1 MTKKIIFEVGE
12 LSDAYA
18 LKTLYDYLKET
29 EFERKKDVQ
38 IYFRASNLK
47 NFSSILNGCIKN
59 ESECELGTSLYV
71 QTFSDFSYTIHDKN
85 NLLIDASILKNCAMP
100 MKEEDKRKARE
111 LLGIKTELP
120 VLVISYAKACWW
132 EVKEFIGKINT
143 NSEIYIIDGFHE
155 NSLPANVH
163 SIDIWGMLRA
173 YYAMADVAVNAANLD
188 NRGHYLHNF
197 IEATEGGPLFMVPPE
212 ERYRKQFGYKELSDL
227 GVIRNCEC
235 AEDLIEKVSKYLQ
248 RLIEQIHTENEE
260 HSRKR
265 TKHIVQSREKYL
277 PIIESEIEK
286 MLNNEPS
293 RSGELQIRN
302 QGNERFLQHPET
314 KWK

>member
-18 LKTLYDYLKET
+18 LRTLYDYLKKT
-29 EFERKKDVQ
+29 EFERRTDVK
-38 IYFRASNLK
+38 IYFNERSLK
-47 NFSSILNGCIKN
+47 IFNSILLGCPTY
-59 ESECELGTSLYV
+59 ERECELETSLYV
-71 QTFSDFSYTIHDKN
+71 QILSDLGYVMDEN
-85 NLLIDASILKNCAMP
+85 QLLIDASILKNCALP
-100 MKEEDKRKARE
+100 MKEEDKIKARE

-120 VLVISYAKACWW
+120 VLVVSYAKACWW
-132 EVKEFIGKINT
+132 EVKELIGKINT

-163 SIDIWGMLRA
+163 LVDIWGILRA
-173 YYAMADVAVNAANLD
+173 YYAIADVAVNAANLD

-314 KWK
+314 KWT